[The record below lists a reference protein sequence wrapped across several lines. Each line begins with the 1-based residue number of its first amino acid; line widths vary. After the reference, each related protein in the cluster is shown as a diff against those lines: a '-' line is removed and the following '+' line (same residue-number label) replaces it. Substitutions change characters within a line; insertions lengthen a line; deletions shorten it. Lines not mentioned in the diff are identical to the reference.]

1 VSRRPSPE
9 ALAEGVRAG
18 RRAAIGRAIS
28 LVESRRPA
36 HRAEANALLER
47 LPAPA
52 RPAIRLGV
60 SGPPGVGKSTFIEA
74 FGFARLEE
82 GHRVAV
88 LAVDPSSVRTGG
100 SILADKTRMA
110 RLSMDDRAFVR
121 PSPSGGSLGG
131 VSRRTREAMQVVEA
145 AGYDVVIIE
154 TVGVGQSETA
164 VAQMV
169 DSFLLLMLAG
179 AGDDVQGIKR
189 GILEWADVLAI
200 TKSDGDNQTRAGNAA
215 QDLKSALSIFLPD
228 DAPWTPPVRTCSAL
242 TGSGLDQIWA
252 DVLQHRETMNK
263 LGLFQARRREQRVQ
277 WFREELEAQMREA
290 LRRRKD
296 LETIEREV
304 EEGHLAPGVA
314 ARRTL
319 DEALDIGLD
328 SAGDKS

>member
-1 VSRRPSPE
+1 MNRRPTPE

-18 RRAAIGRAIS
+18 QRAAIGRAIS
-28 LVESRRPA
+28 LVESQRRA
-36 HRAEANALLER
+36 HRADADALLER
-47 LPAPA
+47 LPVPA
-52 RPAIRLGV
+52 QPAVRLGV

-74 FGFARLEE
+74 FGCRLLEQ

-110 RLSMDDRAFVR
+110 KLSMDERAFVR

-154 TVGVGQSETA
+154 TVGVGQSEMA

-228 DAPWTPPVRTCSAL
+228 DAPWTPPVWTCSAL
-242 TGSGLDQIWA
+242 TGEGLEQIWS
-252 DVLQHRETMNK
+252 DVLRHRETMGK
-263 LGLFQARRREQRVQ
+263 LGLFEARRRRQRVQ

-290 LRRRKD
+290 LRQRTD
-296 LETIEREV
+296 LEAVEREV
-304 EEGHLAPGVA
+304 EEGRMAPGVA
-314 ARRTL
+314 ARR
-319 DEALDIGLD
+319 ALDIDLD
-328 SAGDKS
+328 SDGERS

>member
-1 VSRRPSPE
+1 MTRRPSPE
-9 ALAEGVRAG
+9 ALAEGVRTG
-18 RRAAIGRAIS
+18 RRAAIGQAIS
-28 LVESRRPA
+28 LVESRRPS
-36 HRAEANALLER
+36 HRALADALLEA
-47 LPAPA
+47 LPPPEEPA
-52 RPAIRLGV
+52 FRLGI

-74 FGFARLEE
+74 FGWARLEE

-110 RLSMDDRAFVR
+110 RLSMDERAFVR

-145 AGYDVVIIE
+145 AGFDVVIIE

-189 GILEWADVLAI
+189 GILEWADLLAI

-215 QDLKSALSIFLPD
+215 NDLRSALSIFLPEN
-228 DAPWTPPVRTCSAL
+228 APWTPPVRTCSAMN
-242 TGSGLDQIWA
+242 GDGLGQLWED
-252 DVLQHRETMNK
+252 LGQHRDTMTK
-263 LGLFQARRREQRVQ
+263 LGLFEDRRRQQRVQ
-277 WFREELEAQMREA
+277 WFREELEAQMRED
-290 LRRRKD
+290 LRRRTD
-296 LETIEREV
+296 LESV
-304 EEGHLAPGVA
+304 EQQVEAGVLAPGVA
-314 ARRTL
+314 ARRVLEL
-319 DEALDIGLD
+319 DVGTT
-328 SAGDKS
+328 S